1 MNREVI
7 QAFIAFLESAS
18 EAEIQQARQD
28 ALAALEQVS
37 STEGRADVGLCLRL
51 IDEEILARLELARNG
66 PA

>member
-18 EAEIQQARQD
+18 EVEIQQTRQD
-28 ALAALEQVS
+28 ALEQVS

-66 PA
+66 RA

>member
-28 ALAALEQVS
+28 ALEQVS

-66 PA
+66 RA